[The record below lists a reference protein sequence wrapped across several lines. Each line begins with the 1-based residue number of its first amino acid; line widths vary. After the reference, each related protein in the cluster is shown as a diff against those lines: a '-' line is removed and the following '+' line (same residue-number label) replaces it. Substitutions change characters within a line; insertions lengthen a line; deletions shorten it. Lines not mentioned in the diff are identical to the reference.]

1 VWTQDEAVAAGHT
14 LEPGPWAA
22 LQTQLLDRVAARFG
36 RAETRQRFARFL
48 GGMLA
53 ELPRKNCW
61 SIAEHAGDTT
71 PDGMQHLLNR
81 ARWDTDGVG
90 EDLRRFVVEH
100 LGDPGA
106 VMIADESGDVK
117 KGDYTVGVQRQYT
130 GTAGRVEN
138 AQVAV
143 YLAYASPAGHAIVDR
158 ELYLPRSWA
167 EDPDRRGEAGV
178 PDDVEFATKP
188 ALAAEMITRAVAAG
202 VPARWVT
209 GDEVYGADPDL
220 RARLEELGLGYVLG
234 VGCNRRVGVHGGRG
248 GVRMRVDRITAGL
261 PEHCWTRYSAGAGAK
276 GPRFYD
282 WAFVAL
288 HPDDGPGYRWL
299 LIRRHPEHG
308 ELAFYRCYSPRPVPL
323 TELVRVAGV
332 RWRIEESFQAT
343 KTLTGL
349 DEHQVR
355 RWTSW
360 RRWTLIAML
369 AHALLAATAATA
381 RTTNRDSPPA
391 SAGLIGLTCNEIARL
406 INRLATAPV
415 RSLARVLAW
424 SFWRRRHQF
433 RAQQCHYQRRQD
445 HDHDLRL

>member
-1 VWTQDEAVAAGHT
+1 V
-14 LEPGPWAA
+14 
-22 LQTQLLDRVAARFG
+22 
-36 RAETRQRFARFL
+36 ETRQRFARFL
-48 GGMLA
+48 DGMLA

-61 SIAEHAGDTT
+61 SIAEHAGDPS

-81 ARWDTDGVG
+81 AQWDSDGLG
-90 EDLRRFVVEH
+90 EDLRGFVVEH
-100 LGDPGA
+100 LGEPDA
-106 VMIADESGDVK
+106 VMIIDESGDVK
-117 KGDYTVGVQRQYT
+117 KGEFTVGVQRQYT

-143 YLAYASPAGHAIVDR
+143 YLAYASRAGHAIIDR

-167 EDPDRRGEAGV
+167 QDPDRRAEAGV
-178 PDDVEFATKP
+178 PDTIEFATKP
-188 ALAAEMITRAVAAG
+188 ALAAEMIDHAVEAG

-220 RARLEELGLGYVLG
+220 RTRLEERQLGYVLG
-234 VGCNRRVGVHGGRG
+234 IGCNRRVHVHGGAG
-248 GVRMRVDRITAGL
+248 GVRMRVDRIAAGL
-261 PEHCWTRYSAGAGAK
+261 SESCWTRYSAGAGAK
-276 GPRFYD
+276 GPRFYE
-282 WAFVAL
+282 WAFVVL
-288 HPDDGPGYRWL
+288 HPDDGPGRRWL

-308 ELAFYRCYSPRPVPL
+308 ELAYYRCYSPHPVPL
-323 TELVRVAGV
+323 TDLVRVAGV

-381 RTTNRDSPPA
+381 ATATAQSRDRPPQA
-391 SAGLIGLTCNEIARL
+391 AGLIALTCNEIARL
-406 INRLATAPV
+406 INRLTTNPARPPASV
-415 RSLARVLAW
+415 LRWSL
-424 SFWRRRHQF
+424 WRRRHQF
-433 RAQQCHYQRRQD
+433 RARQCHYQRRQQQ
-445 HDHDLRL
+445 DHDLQL